1 MICPMCKKG
10 NMQLFSSSD
19 TMKTLVCDNC
29 SKIIDAKIGSNG
41 GVIELIA
48 PGFGIFASLAV
59 ILDFLGIEDIDE
71 LLEMF

>member
-1 MICPMCKKG
+1 
-10 NMQLFSSSD
+10 
-19 TMKTLVCDNC
+19 MKTLVCDNC